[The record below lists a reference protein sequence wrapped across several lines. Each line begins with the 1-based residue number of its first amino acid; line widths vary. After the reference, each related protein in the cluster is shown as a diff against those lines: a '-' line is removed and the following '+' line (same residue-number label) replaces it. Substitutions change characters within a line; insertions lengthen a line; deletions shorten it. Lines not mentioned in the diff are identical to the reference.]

1 MTAPTSPSPAL
12 PSERIVDVELT
23 DEMQGSF
30 LEYAYSVIYSR
41 ALPDARD
48 GLKPVQRRIIYQMA
62 QMGLSPEKGHVKSAR
77 VVGEV
82 MGKLHPHGD
91 SAIYDAL
98 VRLAQNFSLRIP
110 MVDGHGNF
118 GSLDDGPAAARY
130 TEARLRPEAM
140 AMVADLDEDVV
151 DFVPNYD
158 NQLLQPSVL
167 PAAIP
172 HLLVN
177 GASGIAVGMATNM
190 APHNLGEVVE
200 ALRHLID
207 HPDATLE
214 SLMAFLPGPDLPTG
228 GTIVGLEGITEA
240 YETGRGSFK
249 TRATVSVEN
258 VGPRKTGLVITEL
271 PYLVG
276 PERVIDK
283 IKDAVNSK
291 KLTGISD
298 VTDLTDRHNG
308 LRLVISLK
316 SGFDPQAV
324 LAELYRLTPLEE
336 NFSINS
342 VALVNGQPQT
352 LGLKELLE
360 VFLEHR
366 VAVVT
371 RRSVFRLDQKT
382 QRLHLVEGLLIAMT
396 DIDQVIQVIRSSD
409 DVATARTRL
418 QEVFS
423 LSLEQTDYI
432 LELRLRRLTRMS
444 TIELETERD
453 ALREQIAHLKALL
466 ADPELIR
473 RTVSDELAAMSEAYG
488 TPRRSVLSG
497 VAAPVARAKPT
508 VANLEIT
515 DAPCDVLVSASGKA
529 ARVVWPE
536 GAVPAPSSRSAH
548 DALLARASSRL
559 RGSLGALT
567 SAGNM
572 HVFQPMDLP
581 ELDPTRPQLAEGVS
595 LHEFLG
601 LGQSD
606 GTIVGVVN
614 LDDSP
619 TVMLGT
625 AAGIVKRISLSGLP
639 EKTHHNLIALKD
651 GDTVVGAGIAGDDT
665 HCVFITSTGQL
676 LHFPATAV
684 RPQGPSASGMAGI
697 ALGEGAGV
705 MWAGALSPKD
715 ATVITVSGSSQVLPG
730 TEAVRIKRT
739 PLAEFP
745 SKGRATGGVR
755 AHTFLKGEDVLVRAF
770 VGKTPLALG
779 SKGVPLELDLP
790 EAKRDASG
798 ALAPESP
805 EAFGE
810 ALA

>member
-1 MTAPTSPSPAL
+1 MTAPTSPSSAL

-190 APHNLGEVVE
+190 APHNLGEVVD
-200 ALRHLID
+200 ALRHLIEY
-207 HPDATLE
+207 PDASLETL
-214 SLMAFLPGPDLPTG
+214 MGFLPGPDLPTG
-228 GTIVGLEGITEA
+228 GTIVGVDGIKEA

-249 TRATVSVEN
+249 MQATVAVEN

-352 LGLKELLE
+352 LGLKQLLE
-360 VFLEHR
+360 VFLDHR
-366 VAVVT
+366 IAVVT
-371 RRSVFRLDQKT
+371 RRSVFRLDQKRR
-382 QRLHLVEGLLIAMT
+382 RLHLVEGLLIAMT
-396 DIDQVIQVIRSSD
+396 DIDEVIQVIRSSD
-409 DVATARTRL
+409 DVQTARTRL

-423 LSLEQTDYI
+423 LSGEQTDYI

-444 TIELETERD
+444 AIELETERD
-453 ALREQIAHLKALL
+453 ALQKDIDHLTALL
-466 ADPELIR
+466 ANPELIR
-473 RTVSDELAAMSEAYG
+473 KTVSDELGAVSEAYG

-497 VAAPVARAKPT
+497 VTAPVAKAKPSA
-508 VANLEIT
+508 ANLEIA
-515 DAPCDVLVSASGKA
+515 DAPCVVLVSASEKA
-529 ARVVWPE
+529 ARVGVHE
-536 GAVPAPSSRSAH
+536 DTALTSGTRSAH
-548 DALLARASSRL
+548 DALMVKTSSRL

-567 SAGNM
+567 SAGNL
-572 HVFQPMDLP
+572 HVFHPMDLP
-581 ELDPTRPQLAEGVS
+581 ELDRSRLNLAEGVA
-595 LHEFLG
+595 LPEFLG
-601 LGQSD
+601 LGSSD
-606 GTIVGVVN
+606 GAVIAVVN
-614 LDDSP
+614 IDDAP
-619 TVMLGT
+619 IVMLGT
-625 AAGIVKRISLSGLP
+625 ASGVVKRVLLSGLP
-639 EKTHHNLIALKD
+639 EKTHHSLISLKE

-665 HCVFITSTGQL
+665 HCIFISSQGQL

-684 RPQGPSASGMAGI
+684 RPQGPSAAGMAGI
-697 ALGEGAGV
+697 ALGENARV
-705 MWAGALSPKD
+705 VWAGALPPKD
-715 ATVITVSGSSQVLPG
+715 AVVITVSGSSHVLPG
-730 TEAVRIKRT
+730 TEAVRLKRT
-739 PLAEFP
+739 ALVQFP
-745 SKGRATGGVR
+745 QKGRATAGVR
-755 AHTFLKGEDVLVRAF
+755 AHTFLKGEDVLVRAY
-770 VGKTPLALG
+770 VGANPRALG
-779 SKGVPLELDLP
+779 AKGKPLELDLP

-798 ALAPESP
+798 ALTPERP
-805 EAFGE
+805 EVFGE
-810 ALA
+810 ALN

>member
-1 MTAPTSPSPAL
+1 
-12 PSERIVDVELT
+12 
-23 DEMQGSF
+23 
-30 LEYAYSVIYSR
+30 
-41 ALPDARD
+41 
-48 GLKPVQRRIIYQMA
+48 
-62 QMGLSPEKGHVKSAR
+62 
-77 VVGEV
+77 
-82 MGKLHPHGD
+82 
-91 SAIYDAL
+91 
-98 VRLAQNFSLRIP
+98 
-110 MVDGHGNF
+110 
-118 GSLDDGPAAARY
+118 
-130 TEARLRPEAM
+130 M

-207 HPDATLE
+207 HPDAALE

-409 DVATARTRL
+409 DVAAARTRL

-466 ADPELIR
+466 ADSELIR

-497 VAAPVARAKPT
+497 ATAPVARAKPT

-536 GAVPAPSSRSAH
+536 GAVPGPSSRSAH
-548 DALLARASSRL
+548 DALLARTSSRL

-606 GTIVGVVN
+606 GTIVGVVS

-625 AAGIVKRISLSGLP
+625 AAGIVKRVSLSGLP